1 MGQPPIS
8 RQHDHPWLRCE
19 EPQVLMLFGID
30 GTLTMPRLKQEQE
43 MRDFMMNLKGEVVV
57 GGSDYVK
64 AKEQIGETCAADF
77 HFLFPEN
84 GLVAFRDGE
93 QFHSMSLRTAYTEEQ
108 LQSFIKFCMKYI
120 ADLEGIPAMRGT
132 FIEFDNQNK
141 VRAKLIDIL
150 KEKFADMNLH
160 YSIGGQISLDVFPKG
175 WDKTYCLQHIKEMD
189 FDQIH
194 FFGDKTAP
202 GGNDHEIFASDQT
215 IGHTVTSPEN
225 TREQVN
231 EVLASLK

>member
-132 FIEFDNQNK
+132 FIEFRTGMMNVSPCGRNVNQEERIAFNEYDNQNK

-175 WDKTYCLQHIKEMD
+175 
-189 FDQIH
+189 
-194 FFGDKTAP
+194 GDKTAP
-202 GGNDHEIFASDQT
+202 GGNVHEIYASDQT

-225 TREQVN
+225 TREQ
-231 EVLASLK
+231 